1 MSTEITAARPRL
13 YLLTAQRGTS
23 SLSPTTEGQRMYH
36 PTLSSAVTRRIWG
49 SPDAI
54 LLFFAG
60 GAAEFA
66 AIKAVD
72 WLFFTGRLPGAPVE
86 RFFET
91 VRFAQSVFFGDLA
104 SATEAIEQ
112 INLIH
117 RRVEEAR
124 GEEIPQWAYRDM
136 LFILIDYGERAH
148 EVVFGPMTEAERD
161 SHFGVGLALGRAMHL
176 SGLPTTYA
184 EYRDQRHQQLLED
197 YARGRSRLS
206 STGAT
211 VGLWARCAIAFC
223 GWCKLA
229 CYQRSSETF
238 SGSNHTLSSRS
249 SCDATA
255 SCRAAATSCAPYT
268 TYCCRAG
275 SPNNCARWNA
285 HRRPDSSFYF
295 MVSSWPCGGGA
306 GGANVYRLQVAPSP
320 SEPPWIRRSCSFR
333 LP

>member
-1 MSTEITAARPRL
+1 M
-13 YLLTAQRGTS
+13 
-23 SLSPTTEGQRMYH
+23 SPTTEGQCMYH

-91 VRFAQSVFFGDLA
+91 VRFAQSVFFADPAG
-104 SATEAIEQ
+104 ATEAVER
-112 INLIH
+112 INSIH

-148 EVVFGPMTEAERD
+148 EVVFGPMTEAERA

-176 SGLPTTYA
+176 SGLPSTYA
-184 EYRDQRHQQLLED
+184 EYRDQRHRQLLED
-197 YARGRSRLS
+197 YARGPLTDELYASYRRALGPWRYRLLRMVQAS
-206 STGAT
+206 VLPEELRG
-211 VGLWARCAIAFC
+211 VLRLEPNPLIEE
-223 GWCKLA
+223 LLQ
-229 CYQRSSETF
+229 CYRF
-238 SGSNHTLSSRS
+238 V
-249 SCDATA
+249 
-255 SCRAAATSCAPYT
+255 P
-268 TYCCRAG
+268 
-275 SPNNCARWNA
+275 
-285 HRRPDSSFYF
+285 
-295 MVSSWPCGGGA
+295 GGGNKLRPLHGVLLPGRFVGQLRKMERA
-306 GGANVYRLQVAPSP
+306 PNGRL
-320 SEPPWIRRSCSFR
+320 
-333 LP
+333 

>member
-1 MSTEITAARPRL
+1 
-13 YLLTAQRGTS
+13 
-23 SLSPTTEGQRMYH
+23 MYH

-72 WLFFTGRLPGAPVE
+72 WLFFTGRLPGAPIE

-91 VRFAQSVFFGDLA
+91 VRFAQSVFFGDPA
-104 SATEAIEQ
+104 SATEAIER

-148 EVVFGPMTEAERD
+148 RVVFGPMTEVERTA
-161 SHFGVGLALGRAMHL
+161 HFGVGLALGRAMHL

-184 EYRDQRHQQLLED
+184 EYKDQRHQQLLED
-197 YARGRSRLS
+197 YARGPLTDELYASYRRALGSWRFGLLRLVQASVLPDELGDVLRLKRSRMVDELLS
-206 STGAT
+206 
-211 VGLWARCAIAFC
+211 
-223 GWCKLA
+223 
-229 CYQRSSETF
+229 CYRF
-238 SGSNHTLSSRS
+238 V
-249 SCDATA
+249 
-255 SCRAAATSCAPYT
+255 P
-268 TYCCRAG
+268 
-275 SPNNCARWNA
+275 
-285 HRRPDSSFYF
+285 
-295 MVSSWPCGGGA
+295 GGGNKLRPFHEVLLPGRFA
-306 GGANVYRLQVAPSP
+306 ERLREMERQPEA
-320 SEPPWIRRSCSFR
+320 
-333 LP
+333 